1 MRPLYPIPYGYECYD
16 TDFGTVVVKAYSQEY
31 GPIDASRVSTEAEF
45 FIHKATHIGFIG
57 FSVDTHFARH
67 KCAADGNN
75 IHLPMPKSE
84 AENQWYQSYAAKAS
98 IPRFW
103 LGINDVDV
111 EGEWKTDNGELQT
124 YFKWHPKQPNNA
136 GGNQHYV
143 HTNID
148 TGGTWGD
155 HSENAKFPVLCTSI
169 LKGTVP

>member
-1 MRPLYPIPYGYECYD
+1 
-16 TDFGTVVVKAYSQEY
+16 
-31 GPIDASRVSTEAEF
+31 
-45 FIHKATHIGFIG
+45 
-57 FSVDTHFARH
+57 
-67 KCAADGNN
+67 
-75 IHLPMPKSE
+75 MPKSE
-84 AENQWYQSYAAKAS
+84 AENQWYHSYAAKAN

-103 LGINDVDV
+103 LGINKV
-111 EGEWKTDNGELQT
+111 EGEWRTDYGELQT
-124 YFKWHPKQPNNA
+124 YFKWHPKQPNNW